1 MKKITL
7 SSINANLPRLDT
19 LRRSYRLHEWT
30 GVFPSGI
37 QTFSRAFADYDGNGN
52 CTEIRTYA
60 YGDAMERRHYYGTGD
75 TADVTDIIEDWMR
88 GEYDRA
94 EVCRRIQS
102 AIDDQETEET

>member
-7 SSINANLPRLDT
+7 STINANLPRLDT

-30 GVFPSGI
+30 GVFPSGT
-37 QTFSRAFADYDGNGN
+37 QTFSHAFADYDGDGN

-94 EVCRRIQS
+94 EVCRRIQA
-102 AIDDQETEET
+102 AIAEAQVEET